1 MGGHELAG
9 MKLGT
14 RAVPWVGAGIFAGIV
29 LITLGWAAYTH
40 HVWEDF
46 YITYRSSKNMAL
58 GNGLVF
64 NVGERL
70 QTFTSPLQALIPGA
84 IAWLTRCRSDLLV
97 IWIYRVL
104 GACALGGTGVLLWR
118 MSRFC
123 QWPAA
128 ATMACLGLFAFDAKT
143 IDFTANGMETPYLL
157 VFMAWQAYLVISGG
171 GVLWLGAAWAGM
183 MWSRPDAFI
192 QIGAFYA
199 AVFLFAEAGSRK
211 ALALHALKAGAV
223 AAALYLPWFLWA
235 LWYYGTPIPHTV
247 VAKGLDFP
255 PGLGPIIHAV
265 EAAPQRILVNGLF
278 HRLLFAPTYVELGP
292 WEEWG
297 FAAHSLWRLLAL
309 PVWFYWLNPWGGR
322 WARTVSLW
330 LFLASIYAICA
341 PGAPWYVPP
350 YALAAMIAWAF
361 VIRDVSNLLGAYG
374 PAASMPSATVLRPL
388 LACAVLGVVAF
399 QAGVSA
405 LMMNAMRLQQA
416 IIEDGS
422 RRAIG
427 LWLRQNAAP
436 GDTVFLESL
445 GYIGYFSNLKTYDFP
460 GLSSTEVV
468 AARRKLATDDFDA
481 LIREVKPVWIVLRP
495 GEARQIVSRS
505 PGMLS
510 GGAKGEYRL
519 ERVSDRSAAVSALGD
534 TPGRSLLE
542 YDQTFLV
549 YRRAR

>member
-1 MGGHELAG
+1 

-14 RAVPWVGAGIFAGIV
+14 RAVPWVGAGIFAGMV

-97 IWIYRVL
+97 IWIYRAL
-104 GACALGGTGVLLWR
+104 GACALGGTGVFLWR
-118 MSRFC
+118 TSRLC

-183 MWSRPDAFI
+183 MWSRPDAFV

-199 AVFLFAEAGSRK
+199 AVLLFAEAGSRR
-211 ALALHALKAGAV
+211 ALALRALKAGAV

-235 LWYYGTPIPHTV
+235 LWYYGTPVPHTV
-247 VAKGLDFP
+247 IAKGLDFP
-255 PGLGPIIHAV
+255 PGLGPIIHAI

-330 LFLASIYAICA
+330 LFLDSLYAVNA
-341 PGAPWYVPP
+341 PQFPWYLPP
-350 YALAAMIAWAF
+350 YALVAMVGWGFMIGDLYD
-361 VIRDVSNLLGAYG
+361 RLGAG
-374 PAASMPSATVLRPL
+374 GGAARVPPAQVLR
-388 LACAVLGVVAF
+388 LAVPCLALGVVAF
-399 QAGVSA
+399 QAGIST
-405 LMMNAMRLQQA
+405 LMMNVMRLQQA
-416 IIEDGS
+416 IIEDGN
-422 RRAIG
+422 RKAAG

-436 GDTVFLESL
+436 GDTVFLETL
-445 GYIGYFSNLKTYDFP
+445 GYIGYFSNLRTYDFP
-460 GLSSTEVV
+460 GLASDEVV
-468 AARRKLATDDFDA
+468 AARRKLRTDEFDA
-481 LIREVKPVWIVLRP
+481 LIRELNPVWIVLRP
-495 GEARQIVSRS
+495 DEAGRVASMA
-505 PGMLS
+505 PGLLTNT
-510 GGAKGEYRL
+510 GNGKYRL
-519 ERVSDRSAAVSALGD
+519 AKTFDQTATISALGEMS
-534 TPGRSLLE
+534 GRYLLVW
-542 YDQTFLV
+542 DRAFLV